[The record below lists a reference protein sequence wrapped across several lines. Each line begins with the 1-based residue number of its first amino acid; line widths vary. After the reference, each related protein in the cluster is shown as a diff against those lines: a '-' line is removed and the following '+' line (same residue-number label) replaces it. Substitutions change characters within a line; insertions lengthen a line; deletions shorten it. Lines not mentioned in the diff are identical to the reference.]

1 MRPVWRAASAAAT
14 TPAAGPDSTAM
25 AGMAMPSAASNTP
38 PFEPI
43 T

>member
-1 MRPVWRAASAAAT
+1 M

-25 AGMAMPSAASNTP
+25 AGMRSPSSTVKSP
-38 PFEPI
+38 PLEPI